1 MTFGLGW
8 IGYAQPTSGNPSIVV
23 VLWGGIGIG
32 GIALMVIVD
41 MLVARVL

>member
-1 MTFGLGW
+1 
-8 IGYAQPTSGNPSIVV
+8 VV

-32 GIALMVIVD
+32 GITVMVVMD